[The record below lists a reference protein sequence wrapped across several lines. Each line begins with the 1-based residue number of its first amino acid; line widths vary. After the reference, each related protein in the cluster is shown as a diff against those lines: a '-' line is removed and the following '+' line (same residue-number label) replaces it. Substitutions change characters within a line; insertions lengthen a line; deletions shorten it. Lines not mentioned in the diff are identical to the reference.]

1 MTHPKVTLETLS
13 SALAEAAEAN
23 SGTGVKTSFEQL
35 LESPMDALMVVDREG
50 RIGLVNARLEAM
62 FGFTRDEL
70 VGGGMERLLPERFR
84 ARHRGHFAH
93 FFAAPH
99 ARPMGTGLELFAQ
112 SKDGREFPV
121 EISLTPLTTEQG
133 QVVVAAVRNV
143 SERHEAARAL
153 HDAEQRLALHVRRTP
168 LAVIEWRLEGGL
180 ITAWNPAAER
190 IFGYRADEVVGLRRV
205 DLLLVEEDA
214 QLRAILGGN
223 AEAMS
228 ARHTNRNRTKDG
240 RVILCEWYNTLLID
254 EAGRVTGGAALA
266 LDVTARQRAVEA
278 LLTAQDE
285 ERTRISRDLHDG
297 VGQALAAIGLG
308 LGAVLERPDP
318 AGQRSQLVG
327 VKELV
332 AKTLEDVRRLS
343 RDLRP
348 ALLDELGLEAAVK
361 RLARELAE
369 RSGTEIDVLAR
380 LPQRLARGEETAVY
394 RMVQEALTNVA
405 RHARAA
411 HASVVLTASDERL
424 HLIVEDDGDGFVPA
438 ESAVTTSIGLLG
450 MRERVELLGGSLRLE
465 STPGRGT
472 IISARLPLQKPG

>member
-1 MTHPKVTLETLS
+1 MTHPKVTLETLG
-13 SALAEAAEAN
+13 SALAEAAEAAPE
-23 SGTGVKTSFEQL
+23 GVKTSFEQL

-50 RIGLVNARLEAM
+50 RVELVNARLEAM

-112 SKDGREFPV
+112 GKDGREFPV
-121 EISLTPLTTEQG
+121 EISLTPLTTAGG
-133 QVVVAAVRNV
+133 QVVVAAVRDV
-143 SERHEAARAL
+143 SERQEAARAL

-168 LAVIEWRLEGGL
+168 LAVIEWGLTGGL
-180 ITAWNPAAER
+180 ISAWNPAAER
-190 IFGYRADEVVGLRRV
+190 VFGFRADEVLGLRRAET
-205 DLLLVEEDA
+205 LVEDDT
-214 QLRAILGGN
+214 QLRAVLGGRG
-223 AEAMS
+223 EAAS
-228 ARHTNRNRTKDG
+228 ARQTGRSRTKDG
-240 RVILCEWYNTLLID
+240 RVILCEWYTTLLID
-254 EAGRVTGGAALA
+254 GAGRATGGAALA

-278 LLTAQDE
+278 LLNAQDE

-297 VGQALAAIGLG
+297 VGQALTAIGLG

-318 AGQRSQLVG
+318 AGQRLQLVG

-380 LPQRLARGEETAVY
+380 LPTRLARGEETAVY
-394 RMVQEALTNVA
+394 RVVQEALTNVA

-438 ESAVTTSIGLLG
+438 ESAVTTSVGLLG

-472 IISARLPLQKPG
+472 IISARLPLQEQG